1 MKKYLSILLTLLF
14 IAVIIVGAYAF
25 YHRFLC
31 PMRIA
36 IVSSSDS
43 GWVEYQK
50 ATEGTNYAV
59 HRYMNDDLA
68 TAPFERYDLVIMGGM
83 GWLPKDEEV
92 ANIERASKLGTYFY
106 VGSATQKRTQDLNNI
121 PEETRS
127 KFVEYLRAG
136 GPDNTRNGFRYLAKE
151 LKGYASEFGEP
162 VPRPSTGYFHL
173 DETLY
178 ETVEEMDASLDAKY
192 PYLSKDAPR
201 IVLFGAFINV
211 YDELEREPVDE
222 IVRQLVAR
230 GCRVYCMMG
239 MRDMQTRIEACRP
252 DAGILFPMG
261 RMLGNNQ
268 APAFLDRLNIPCFD
282 AIQIFE
288 SIETWKSEPTGMSG
302 MWMNQAVVMPELDG
316 VIEPTAIAIMAKND
330 DGLTLRTPIKE
341 RIETFAKRI
350 DRWIT
355 LKRKPNSEKRIAIV
369 YLKGPGD
376 APLISGG
383 METID
388 SLYNVLCRMK
398 EEGYNLGEN
407 FPASSAELDE
417 LIRKKGRVIGQ
428 WAQGAWE
435 QYLSEGEPAYVDV
448 TDYAKWVQDELPELN
463 RTELTNTWGNVP
475 GKQMI
480 SQHNGKPHIVVTR
493 VQLGNIVLMPQ
504 PSSAI
509 ITDSDSAAKMAQE
522 SKTQEDKNGKNNSAP
537 GGPPGSS
544 AGKASSAN
552 IAVKQGEGVV
562 TDEGSALH
570 GTGQSPPH
578 FYVGAYLW
586 IRNGFK
592 ADALVHFGTHG
603 SAEFTKG
610 KSGAMSD
617 ECWPTI
623 LIGDMPHIYPYVVS
637 NIGEALIAKRR
648 SSAVIVS
655 HLMPPF
661 MKAQLYGDLQ
671 QLDRKIYDYNSVEGD
686 ALKMELLRGITDLV
700 RKNDMFKEIG
710 YRENPS
716 ETHLLTPQD
725 FERLHEYLEHL
736 ESTEISD
743 GAHVIGREW
752 TEEQIINTSIAMLGD
767 KGVEWLEKARSSEK
781 GSELP
786 AEKNEAL
793 IQLTRDV
800 TNGTIQ
806 VAPKEKE
813 EPAPTPPR
821 TTGGPPGRRPGAAGM
836 APGGMP
842 GGMPS
847 GGMPSGGPPAGMGM
861 GGMGMRSNE
870 PPVPKTDTPEEAYDA
885 LIAEIKLHSDAL
897 KQGLTE
903 EPKRILG
910 AFSGGYVPPSS
921 GGDVISNPAAAPTGR
936 NIGSINIE
944 QTPSEEAYKVGIKLM
959 DDILADYKL
968 THPPD
973 SWPRRVAL
981 TVWGGDYIQT
991 RGVILAQALYLMGLK
1006 TRVDSR
1012 GIVFDVEVIP
1022 SEELGRPRID
1032 ILMHTS
1038 VQFRDA
1044 AISRIE
1050 LIDNAVKMVAALPDE
1065 KYPNYVKEN
1074 SLNAEQMLKKEGH
1087 SAAKSR
1093 EYSTARI
1100 FGSSYIGDTG
1110 PAVSTTVDRSE
1121 AGEAGRIADRFLQNR
1136 GAVYRSG
1143 KEWGIPVKGLMES
1156 QLHGTELVLQA
1167 RASNSW
1173 GPLGLDHV
1181 YQFNTISLAVR
1192 EKTGVDPTMWFS
1204 DLRNPNKPKAQTA
1217 VQAIREESRTEFWN
1231 PKYIQGQMREGR
1243 GAAAG
1248 MVEPIRNLRG
1258 WTVVQPSAIDKSI
1271 WDEMFNVYIDDK
1283 HELGM
1288 KEYFENK
1295 NPSALQDMT
1304 AIMLDTIRKGL
1315 WKPDQK
1321 VIEQLANLHVEM
1333 VEKHGAGCSR
1343 DTCGDARLHAFL
1355 GDILP
1360 GESLNAYQAALQTV
1374 QQAPASAPQP
1384 EVEGMQ
1390 LEEKI
1395 ELLNKRPEVKQASAP
1410 VFITYILGGLILILG
1425 IGFIRFRI

>member
-43 GWVEYQK
+43 GWIEYQK

-121 PEETRS
+121 PEETRG

-162 VPRPSTGYFHL
+162 APRPSTGYFHL

-230 GCRVYCMMG
+230 GCRVYCIMG

-252 DAGILFPMG
+252 DAGILFP
-261 RMLGNNQ
+261 
-268 APAFLDRLNIPCFD
+268 
-282 AIQIFE
+282 
-288 SIETWKSEPTGMSG
+288 
-302 MWMNQAVVMPELDG
+302 
-316 VIEPTAIAIMAKND
+316 
-330 DGLTLRTPIKE
+330 
-341 RIETFAKRI
+341 
-350 DRWIT
+350 
-355 LKRKPNSEKRIAIV
+355 
-369 YLKGPGD
+369 
-376 APLISGG
+376 
-383 METID
+383 
-388 SLYNVLCRMK
+388 
-398 EEGYNLGEN
+398 
-407 FPASSAELDE
+407 
-417 LIRKKGRVIGQ
+417 
-428 WAQGAWE
+428 
-435 QYLSEGEPAYVDV
+435 
-448 TDYAKWVQDELPELN
+448 
-463 RTELTNTWGNVP
+463 
-475 GKQMI
+475 
-480 SQHNGKPHIVVTR
+480 
-493 VQLGNIVLMPQ
+493 
-504 PSSAI
+504 
-509 ITDSDSAAKMAQE
+509 
-522 SKTQEDKNGKNNSAP
+522 
-537 GGPPGSS
+537 
-544 AGKASSAN
+544 
-552 IAVKQGEGVV
+552 
-562 TDEGSALH
+562 
-570 GTGQSPPH
+570 
-578 FYVGAYLW
+578 
-586 IRNGFK
+586 
-592 ADALVHFGTHG
+592 
-603 SAEFTKG
+603 
-610 KSGAMSD
+610 
-617 ECWPTI
+617 
-623 LIGDMPHIYPYVVS
+623 
-637 NIGEALIAKRR
+637 
-648 SSAVIVS
+648 
-655 HLMPPF
+655 
-661 MKAQLYGDLQ
+661 
-671 QLDRKIYDYNSVEGD
+671 
-686 ALKMELLRGITDLV
+686 
-700 RKNDMFKEIG
+700 
-710 YRENPS
+710 
-716 ETHLLTPQD
+716 
-725 FERLHEYLEHL
+725 
-736 ESTEISD
+736 
-743 GAHVIGREW
+743 
-752 TEEQIINTSIAMLGD
+752 
-767 KGVEWLEKARSSEK
+767 
-781 GSELP
+781 
-786 AEKNEAL
+786 
-793 IQLTRDV
+793 
-800 TNGTIQ
+800 
-806 VAPKEKE
+806 
-813 EPAPTPPR
+813 
-821 TTGGPPGRRPGAAGM
+821 
-836 APGGMP
+836 
-842 GGMPS
+842 
-847 GGMPSGGPPAGMGM
+847 
-861 GGMGMRSNE
+861 
-870 PPVPKTDTPEEAYDA
+870 
-885 LIAEIKLHSDAL
+885 
-897 KQGLTE
+897 
-903 EPKRILG
+903 
-910 AFSGGYVPPSS
+910 
-921 GGDVISNPAAAPTGR
+921 
-936 NIGSINIE
+936 
-944 QTPSEEAYKVGIKLM
+944 
-959 DDILADYKL
+959 
-968 THPPD
+968 
-973 SWPRRVAL
+973 
-981 TVWGGDYIQT
+981 
-991 RGVILAQALYLMGLK
+991 
-1006 TRVDSR
+1006 
-1012 GIVFDVEVIP
+1012 
-1022 SEELGRPRID
+1022 
-1032 ILMHTS
+1032 
-1038 VQFRDA
+1038 
-1044 AISRIE
+1044 
-1050 LIDNAVKMVAALPDE
+1050 
-1065 KYPNYVKEN
+1065 
-1074 SLNAEQMLKKEGH
+1074 
-1087 SAAKSR
+1087 
-1093 EYSTARI
+1093 
-1100 FGSSYIGDTG
+1100 
-1110 PAVSTTVDRSE
+1110 
-1121 AGEAGRIADRFLQNR
+1121 IADRFLQNR

-1288 KEYFENK
+1288 KDYFENK